1 MLMTWPDIVPVRNM
15 SNPPRETACM
25 IRRFLITVLFVMLNL
40 MPTAVPTAH
49 SAPLLMVSNG
59 MSLDAA
65 VRQARQQTGGR
76 ILSAETVQRN
86 GKRLHRIKVLL
97 PDGTVRIMTFN
108 AG

>member
-1 MLMTWPDIVPVRNM
+1 MTHRLLV
-15 SNPPRETACM
+15 
-25 IRRFLITVLFVMLNL
+25 TVLFVVLNL
-40 MPTAVPTAH
+40 VPAAVPTALG
-49 SAPLLMVSNG
+49 APERAANNG
-59 MSLDAA
+59 LSLDAA
-65 VRQARQQTGGR
+65 VRQVRQQTGGR